1 MFAIPPCTT
10 TNLGRILG
18 ETIKAVITQDAI
30 TTVVISAATN
40 EIANTREAPAI
51 ISAVTAEKSRIL
63 GETNSDGNAENKKT
77 LIITDNHVA
86 ETARNEVAT
95 TKAKTLEDDQ
105 GACRSSMKKAK

>member
-1 MFAIPPCTT
+1 M
-10 TNLGRILG
+10 G

-30 TTVVISAATN
+30 TPDVILAETN
-40 EIANTREAPAI
+40 ELANTQAPPAI
-51 ISAVTAEKSRIL
+51 ISAVTAEKARIP
-63 GETNSDGNAENKKT
+63 GETNSDGNGENKKT

-86 ETARNEVAT
+86 ETAKNEVAT